1 MSRSR
6 AINRFHRWTAKVR
19 RRHLKAWLPEN
30 QDVQA
35 TVVSVTGG
43 DRRQNAALR
52 DGLRD
57 LNDPLPL
64 EDELVAQSRA

>member
-43 DRRQNAALR
+43 DRRQIAALR
-52 DGLRD
+52 DGLRE
-57 LNDPLPL
+57 LTDPLPL